1 MDERAMA
8 RGLSRGSVR
17 ALELAV
23 KRYTTYVGTVICRTL
38 SGQVSR
44 EDMEE
49 ITADVFLSLWRHAE
63 ALREEEGLRAY
74 IGAIARNAAVDF
86 RRRQR
91 PAGELPEVVS
101 GEVVIA
107 LPTCRENLLFS
118 NPDSIVVCGDQP
130 DMIRR
135 ALEIGVSCVI
145 ICQAEVPQEFL
156 AEATETCLI
165 STPLDPYQAVRLIW
179 HAMPISH
186 LCKRKDL
193 VSFHLGDYI
202 DDVRDAQAVCQKKSR
217 RPRHLCCW
225 AGNQPGGPCFCW
237 RRDCSA

>member
-23 KRYTTYVGTVICRTL
+23 KRYTPYVGTVICRTL

-91 PAGELPEVVS
+91 PAGELPE
-101 GEVVIA
+101 A
-107 LPTCRENLLFS
+107 
-118 NPDSIVVCGDQP
+118 
-130 DMIRR
+130 
-135 ALEIGVSCVI
+135 A
-145 ICQAEVPQEFL
+145 A
-156 AEATETCLI
+156 
-165 STPLDPYQAVRLIW
+165 DPRDGPEQQAVQREWSHRLW
-179 HAMPISH
+179 
-186 LCKRKDL
+186 
-193 VSFHLGDYI
+193 
-202 DDVRDAQAVCQKKSR
+202 QAVEALGEPDTTLFVRYYYEEDKLKTVAKELGISPGAAKQRLHRGRKALKKALSE
-217 RPRHLCCW
+217 
-225 AGNQPGGPCFCW
+225 GGEL
-237 RRDCSA
+237 